1 MLPGTRGWERL
12 SGGRR
17 WGSRVQMPAADFR
30 LPADGAQGAPTRRSE
45 LSPFLGPDGYRAAS
59 PAALSRA
66 CPASCA
72 ASAAFAAAAAAAS
85 FVASLAASPVA
96 FAASAVPAAAS
107 FAVPAASFA
116 MFAAPAAASRAAP
129 AVAPAASFAAVPA
142 AAAASFAAPAA
153 AEAASPVVRAAP
165 AAASLA
171 ASAAASIFLPA
182 VSAGPF
188 PSSRLQPAPIHMTT
202 PAKIA
207 ATATLFAVPI
217 IVLPPFP
224 GLIAP
229 VRILW
234 LAPAGLGGVLLRAVS
249 PAREEFKW
257 TPSVI
262 PRLPLR
268 ELPSPVASR
277 REEHD
282 DRSLHLDDAQR
293 PEGFSDA
300 RGDRSA
306 LHGAPREPRGRAAV
320 LGRVHRHHP
329 EPEDPRHRGPRRGR
343 GAAGGLR
350 VGGHPDLSGREER
363 SVPVLGDPDAR
374 SVVPVVDVPDEPRG
388 SDHWASRPLHESGP
402 REGPVRDPA
411 IRRRDAA
418 HPGRPRR
425 RAREPRVSGG

>member
-107 FAVPAASFA
+107 FAVAAASFA
-116 MFAAPAAASRAAP
+116 TFAAPAAASRAAP

-207 ATATLFAVPI
+207 ATATLFAVPV
-217 IVLPPFP
+217 IVVPRSGAHRPCPDTLVGICWAWRCALASRTPRPWGVQVDSERLPC
-224 GLIAP
+224 
-229 VRILW
+229 
-234 LAPAGLGGVLLRAVS
+234 S
-249 PAREEFKW
+249 
-257 TPSVI
+257 
-262 PRLPLR
+262 PLR

-277 REEHD
+277 REERD

-293 PEGFSDA
+293 PEGFRDA

-306 LHGAPREPRGRAAV
+306 LHGAPREPPGRAAI

-329 EPEDPRHRGPRRGR
+329 EPEDPRHR
-343 GAAGGLR
+343 
-350 VGGHPDLSGREER
+350 
-363 SVPVLGDPDAR
+363 
-374 SVVPVVDVPDEPRG
+374 
-388 SDHWASRPLHESGP
+388 
-402 REGPVRDPA
+402 
-411 IRRRDAA
+411 
-418 HPGRPRR
+418 
-425 RAREPRVSGG
+425 

>member
-107 FAVPAASFA
+107 FAVAAASFATFAAPAAASRAAPAVAPAASFA

-171 ASAAASIFLPA
+171 ASAAASIFFPA

-207 ATATLFAVPI
+207 ATATLFAVPV
-217 IVLPPFP
+217 IVVPRSGAHRPCPDTLVGICWAWRCALASRTPRPWGVQVDSERLPC
-224 GLIAP
+224 
-229 VRILW
+229 
-234 LAPAGLGGVLLRAVS
+234 S
-249 PAREEFKW
+249 
-257 TPSVI
+257 
-262 PRLPLR
+262 PLR

-277 REEHD
+277 REERD

-293 PEGFSDA
+293 PEGFRDA

-306 LHGAPREPRGRAAV
+306 LHGAPREPPGRAAI

-329 EPEDPRHRGPRRGR
+329 EPEDPRHR
-343 GAAGGLR
+343 
-350 VGGHPDLSGREER
+350 
-363 SVPVLGDPDAR
+363 
-374 SVVPVVDVPDEPRG
+374 
-388 SDHWASRPLHESGP
+388 
-402 REGPVRDPA
+402 
-411 IRRRDAA
+411 
-418 HPGRPRR
+418 
-425 RAREPRVSGG
+425 